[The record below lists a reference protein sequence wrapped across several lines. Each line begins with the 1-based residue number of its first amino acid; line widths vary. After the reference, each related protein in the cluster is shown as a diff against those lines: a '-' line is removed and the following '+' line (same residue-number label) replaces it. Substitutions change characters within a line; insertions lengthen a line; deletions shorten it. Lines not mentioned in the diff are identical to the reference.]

1 MSVLSTCLKSVI
13 VSVTLVLI
21 SIKAISQAPSTDSAE
36 KKKLEAVSSVSKPAE
51 NKPAVA
57 PANKPDLKVLDV
69 YKEGHSDI
77 NDKDRHK
84 AGIGDIIVVRVSNL
98 EALLNKAKCKTIKGE
113 DSSANCTQQEI
124 RLFINGRIIKNINPI
139 SGAPQIDSSGKYGE
153 LQYRLER
160 NTDNDDAW
168 TDLLGSPK
176 IGGGKFFIHPVTISV
191 GLENGYAIT
200 ASPQNF
206 SLVRIKKTWFWI
218 CFICLGIYLYF
229 IVRLARHRGL
239 LRDRSINLSV
249 LQIVTNN
256 SKLPY
261 SLARFQ
267 MAFWFT
273 LIISSFMFIWLITGS
288 YDIITSS
295 ILALI
300 GISVGTSLSAA
311 VIDNSKA
318 EEILQKTVDLKA
330 EKDKLDKDII
340 DLQQLIGANP
350 PPAGIAQLNVDLNLK
365 QARLSQITPEIT
377 KNTQILT
384 PRVSE
389 GFLNDILSDSN
400 GISFHRL
407 QMFVWTLILGLIF
420 VFSVWVRLSMP
431 EFSTTLLALQG
442 LTAGTYLGFK
452 IPEKQT

>member
-1 MSVLSTCLKSVI
+1 MKLFYKCSKLSAFSFFILFMSLKS
-13 VSVTLVLI
+13 
-21 SIKAISQAPSTDSAE
+21 KSQENLTDTTE
-36 KKKLEAVSSVSKPAE
+36 KKKQEISSSVNRSIVPAVSKP
-51 NKPAVA
+51 NP
-57 PANKPDLKVLDV
+57 KVLDV
-69 YKEGHSDI
+69 FKEGHEDTK
-77 NDKDRHK
+77 DKTRSK
-84 AGIGDIIVVRVSNL
+84 AGIGDIIVIRVLNL
-98 EALLNKAKCKTIKGE
+98 GTLLNKAKCKTIEGI
-113 DSSANCTQQEI
+113 DSSAGCNQQEI
-124 RLFINGRIIKNINPI
+124 RLFINGRMIKNITPI

-168 TDLLGSPK
+168 TDLLGAPK
-176 IGGGKFFIHPVTISV
+176 VGSGKFFIHPVTISV
-191 GLENGYAIT
+191 GLENGYAIP
-200 ASPQNF
+200 AQPQNF
-206 SLVRIKKTWFWI
+206 EVVRIKKTWFWI
-218 CFICLGIYLYF
+218 CFICLGIYLFF
-229 IVRLARHRGL
+229 IIRLARHRGL

-249 LQIVTNN
+249 LGIVPNN
-256 SKLPY
+256 SMLPY
-261 SLARFQ
+261 SLGRFQ

-273 LIISSFMFIWLITGS
+273 LIISSFLFIWLITGS

-318 EEILQKTVDLKA
+318 EEVLQKTIDLKT
-330 EKDKLDKDII
+330 EETQLNMDII
-340 DLQQLIGANP
+340 DLQTRININP
-350 PPAGIAQLNVDLNLK
+350 PAVNVDQLNADLSLK
-365 QARLSQITPEIT
+365 KARLSQINPEIN
-377 KNTQILT
+377 KNILVLT
-384 PRVSE
+384 PKVSE
-389 GFLNDILSDSN
+389 GFLNDILSDAN